1 MIYYPLLGLCW
12 MFIINQLKAEYVQFK
27 GRGYGI
33 EYFLDYWNFNDMMY
47 LILNSLVLFCNVADW
62 PFGLPA

>member
-1 MIYYPLLGLCW
+1 

-47 LILNSLVLFCNVADW
+47 LILNSLVLLCNVADW

>member
-12 MFIINQLKAEYVQFK
+12 MFIINQLKAEWVQFK
-27 GRGYGI
+27 EEGYGI

-47 LILNSLVLFCNVADW
+47 LILNSLVIICNATDW
-62 PFGLPA
+62 PFGLHT